1 MNEVE
6 TEFETA
12 VAMAR
17 YALEQFRR
25 EPIVQSQRGA
35 ARLNAWWR
43 AWRQASEVAR
53 RWYQEL
59 DRPKAESF
67 GFEHELDRLLAEEQ
81 RHRRES

>member
-12 VAMAR
+12 IAMAR

-25 EPIVQSQRGA
+25 EPLVQSQRGA
-35 ARLNAWWR
+35 PRLNAWWL
-43 AWRQASEVAR
+43 AWRQASEVAQK
-53 RWYQEL
+53 WYREP
-59 DRPKAESF
+59 DHPKTEPS
-67 GFEHELDRLLAEEQ
+67 FEHELDRLLAEEQ